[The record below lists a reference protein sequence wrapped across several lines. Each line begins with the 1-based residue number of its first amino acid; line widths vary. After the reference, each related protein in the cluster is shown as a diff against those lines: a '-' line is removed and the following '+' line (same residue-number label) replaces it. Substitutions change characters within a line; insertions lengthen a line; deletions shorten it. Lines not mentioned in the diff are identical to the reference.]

1 MPNNNLNRNLNR
13 QINKFL
19 SDDIINDNPSIQK
32 FIQAVSQSY
41 ENYEKDSELFEQSIR
56 LNDIEFYKINT
67 KIKDQ
72 LEKNKEIQYELI
84 QAIKLLSKNIN
95 DVELGDDNLTELLQI
110 LHNEID
116 LKKEYEKRLFDAKS
130 NAEKANHAK
139 SDFLS
144 IMSHE
149 IRTPLNAIVGLIY
162 IMEKEN
168 SLASF
173 QENLKVLKYS
183 SQNLFLLIN
192 DILDFNKIEAG
203 KIDIEQ
209 IPFDLEEL
217 VFQIVKSLEVKAYEN
232 LNKIEVIIDKDF
244 TSKVISDPLRILQII
259 TNLVSNAIKFTHN
272 GLVQIKIDQL
282 EKKDKIST
290 FKIQI
295 IDTGIGIETSKFERI
310 FSQFEQA
317 EKSTTR
323 QFGGTGLGLV
333 ISKKLLKLMDSDIVL
348 QSEIGKGS
356 NFSFVLK
363 VPYFLDSSDLK
374 TDFLYQNYKEEN
386 LQGMRVLL
394 VEDNLINIKVA
405 EKILSHWNVSVD
417 VALNGLIATQKHEI
431 GKYDVILMDLAMP
444 IMDGY
449 EATTIIRNKDSAIP
463 IIALTAS
470 TSYDYLEKAML
481 IGIDEYIIKPFNPKE
496 LNLKLRKYYHK

>member
-1 MPNNNLNRNLNR
+1 MPNDNFNRNLNR

-32 FIQAVSQSY
+32 FIQAVNQSY
-41 ENYEKDSELFEQSIR
+41 ENYEKDSELFERSIL
-56 LNDIEFYKINT
+56 LNDLEFYKINT

-84 QAIKLLSKNIN
+84 QAIKLLSNN
-95 DVELGDDNLTELLQI
+95 VVELRDDNLTELLQI

-116 LKKEYEKRLFDAKS
+116 LKKEFEKRLFDAKS
-130 NAEKANHAK
+130 NAEKANLAK

-173 QENLKVLKYS
+173 QENLKVLKNS

-203 KIDIEQ
+203 KIDIEH

-217 VFQIVKSLEVKAYEN
+217 VFQIVKSLEVKAHEN
-232 LNKIEVIIDKDF
+232 LNKIEVIIDENF
-244 TSKVISDPLRILQII
+244 TSKVISDPLRILQVI

-272 GLVQIKIDQL
+272 GLIQIKIDQL
-282 EKKDKIST
+282 EKKDKISI

-295 IDTGIGIETSKFERI
+295 IDTGIGIETSKFEQI

-333 ISKKLLKLMDSDIVL
+333 ISKKLLKLMHSDVVL

-417 VALNGLIATQKHEI
+417 VALNGLIATQQYEI

-449 EATTIIRNKDSAIP
+449 EATTIIRNKDSTIP

-481 IGIDEYIIKPFNPKE
+481 IGINEYIIKPFNPIE
-496 LNLKLRKYYHK
+496 LNLKLRKFYHK